1 MIKMAIDVIVSVFLL
16 ILLFPILIIIST
28 LNWFILGS
36 PILFVQERIGLLEKP
51 FKLIKFRTMK
61 YKEDDSGKLL
71 SDEERLSEYGKF
83 LRKFSLD
90 ELPSLLNVI
99 KGDMSLVGPRPLL
112 PEYIPFYTAE
122 QRKRHTVK
130 PGVTG
135 WAQVNGRNSISW
147 EEKFDLDVWYV
158 KNKSLALD
166 IYIIFKTI
174 SKVIKAK
181 NISYQNHVTMLRF
194 DEREEK

>member
-1 MIKMAIDVIVSVFLL
+1 MIKMAIDIILSIFLL
-16 ILLFPILIIIST
+16 ILLFPVLIIISS
-28 LNWFILGS
+28 LNWLFLGN

-61 YKEDDSGKLL
+61 HVEDDSGKLL
-71 SDEERLSEYGKF
+71 PDEERLSEYGKF
-83 LRKFSLD
+83 LRKLSLD

-122 QRKRHTVK
+122 QRRRHTVK
-130 PGVTG
+130 PGITG
-135 WAQVNGRNSISW
+135 WAQINGRNSISW
-147 EEKFDLDVWYV
+147 EEKFDLDIWYV
-158 KNKSLALD
+158 KNKSLAVD

-194 DEREEK
+194 DERKEK